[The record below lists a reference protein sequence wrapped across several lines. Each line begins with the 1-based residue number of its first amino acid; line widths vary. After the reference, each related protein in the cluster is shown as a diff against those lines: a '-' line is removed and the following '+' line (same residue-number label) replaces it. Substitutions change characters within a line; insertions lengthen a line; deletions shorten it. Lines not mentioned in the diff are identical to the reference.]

1 MIFADRS
8 NSSGLAE
15 KAVKEARMPPIQ
27 ILLLSRTLTLALCTM
42 IAFALP
48 GTFMKIDQAN
58 DTRWQNGWT
67 NLLND
72 VEQSFRPSMPR
83 LLGVEVELVIGNP

>member
-1 MIFADRS
+1 
-8 NSSGLAE
+8 
-15 KAVKEARMPPIQ
+15 
-27 ILLLSRTLTLALCTM
+27 M